1 MFSMFKKKKDLD
13 LPPNQE
19 SIPLPKN
26 ILPAIQP
33 FDWPGKDKSLTRS
46 LCYMPKLG
54 GTPWLSFGFDAGLGI
69 RAYASDAS
77 LETWGVKGQELE
89 GIAIQNM
96 CDTPAEWQAIELAL
110 KDAKPVKALLCQ
122 SQGLIAERI
131 LDSNFLQLA
140 HDFLQDDMPVAII
153 PSRSTLVVMPLSG
166 DLPFRVAAQF
176 YNGSDDALTDW
187 VFCITQAGIS
197 GRVVMENGQF
207 VFDSAVI

>member
-1 MFSMFKKKKDLD
+1 MFAMFKKKKESDL
-13 LPPNQE
+13 LPEQE
-19 SIPLPKN
+19 RVLLPKN

-33 FDWPGKDKSLTRS
+33 FTWPGKEKSLTRS
-46 LCYMPKLG
+46 LCYMPRLE

-89 GIAIQNM
+89 RIAIQNM

-131 LDSNFLQLA
+131 LDSNFLQIA

-166 DLPFRVAAQF
+166 DLPFRVATQF
-176 YNGSDDALTDW
+176 YSGSDDALTDW
-187 VFCITQAGIS
+187 VFCITQSSIA
-197 GRVVMENGQF
+197 GRVTMENGQI
-207 VFDSAVI
+207 VVDAAVM